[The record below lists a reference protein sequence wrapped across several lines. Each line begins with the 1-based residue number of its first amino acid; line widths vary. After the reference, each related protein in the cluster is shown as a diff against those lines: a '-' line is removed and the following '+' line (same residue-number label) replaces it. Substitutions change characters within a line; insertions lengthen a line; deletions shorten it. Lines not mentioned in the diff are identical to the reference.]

1 MLLTWPLWALLPFC
15 VLLVAALGL
24 LYRRHSRVSR
34 NEANAVLS
42 RDRANFDLQISVHVN
57 RKLQRAFREAQ
68 GKGNDSVIHQGQT
81 DDTISL
87 PDSLPSTVHSA
98 LPSRRFAFLKN
109 GGAPPASLPAGP
121 PSSAAGRSAAD
132 QEELPNVPLSWA
144 AAARKWRAER
154 ASVAGSGVALQAPI
168 PSAAPAACTSAADY
182 QQAARLPW
190 AVPAGFTAPLKKA
203 STKRAAPPSSA
214 SAPSAKRAFTSPYNE
229 FCKEQRPLLPAKTNN
244 KDREKLLG
252 ELAP

>member
-1 MLLTWPLWALLPFC
+1 MMQGPRHATIVTLQHGTHPHEKRVTLAKSNGTTLLLLKW
-15 VLLVAALGL
+15 LVA
-24 LYRRHSRVSR
+24 S
-34 NEANAVLS
+34 
-42 RDRANFDLQISVHVN
+42 
-57 RKLQRAFREAQ
+57 
-68 GKGNDSVIHQGQT
+68 
-81 DDTISL
+81 
-87 PDSLPSTVHSA
+87 P
-98 LPSRRFAFLKN
+98 
-109 GGAPPASLPAGP
+109 PAGP

-168 PSAAPAACTSAADY
+168 PSAAPAACTSTADY

-252 ELAP
+252 ELAS